1 MLLYIISRQGK
12 QTQITHKEGGESMI
26 DYNIRSLINKE
37 KMDNKGLL
45 TELAKEAKHANTST
59 ISKWLKDEKKEFDNL
74 DSLLAIVKKMY
85 PDNILT
91 AIEHYSVTI
100 NVNKKVTR
108 HLLEYL
114 SCNRLLDAMRN
125 LLDRMLQS
133 DNDDI
138 TQWAKAYDLQHEYQ
152 ANYSEVNK
160 VKHLKKI
167 RKLKANDPTL
177 EVFTEL
183 MKCYMYYHNDNHQM
197 AYEIA
202 EEILDLLEE
211 IEDGYVKRVYTVKL
225 HEVYSYVNLWLLN
238 DTEAARSS
246 SYKVLEANIGE
257 TFNAYAYFTIGY
269 SYFYTSFNKAEEF
282 LSKSVS
288 TYRSMNRVDAADDVE
303 RTIEKLEIFWEK
315 AVKKEIY
322 KDINNELYYKAKYKM
337 DITSLLPLSI
347 DEDLIGYK
355 LFAEGLGS
363 SNKDLLM
370 QSMIRF
376 LKQGSAFEACLPM
389 LELIKLGEDQK
400 TLQDLLNINSL

>member
-1 MLLYIISRQGK
+1 
-12 QTQITHKEGGESMI
+12 MI
-26 DYNIRSLINKE
+26 DYNIRSLIIKE
-37 KMDNKGLL
+37 KVDNKGLL

-85 PDNILT
+85 PDNFNQ
-91 AIEHYSVTI
+91 AIQHYALTI

-114 SCNRLLDAMRN
+114 SCNRLLEAMRS

-138 TQWAKAYDLQHEYQ
+138 TQWAKAYDLQYEYQ
-152 ANYSEVNK
+152 VNYSKLDK

-177 EVFTEL
+177 EVYTEL

-202 EEILDLLEE
+202 EEILDQLEE
-211 IEDGYVKRVYTVKL
+211 VEEGYVKRVYTVKL
-225 HEVYSYVNLWLLN
+225 HEVYSYINLWFLN
-238 DTEAARSS
+238 NVEAARESAH
-246 SYKVLEANIGE
+246 KVLEANIGE

-269 SYFYTSFNKAEEF
+269 SYFYTSFDKAEES

-288 TYRSMNRVDAADDVE
+288 IYKSMNRKDAAEDVE
-303 RTIEKLEIFWEK
+303 GTIEKLEIFWEK
-315 AVKKEIY
+315 TIDKVKFIN
-322 KDINNELYYKAKYKM
+322 INNELYYKAKLKI
-337 DITSLLPLSI
+337 DITNLLPLST

-389 LELIKLGEDQK
+389 FELIKLGEDQK